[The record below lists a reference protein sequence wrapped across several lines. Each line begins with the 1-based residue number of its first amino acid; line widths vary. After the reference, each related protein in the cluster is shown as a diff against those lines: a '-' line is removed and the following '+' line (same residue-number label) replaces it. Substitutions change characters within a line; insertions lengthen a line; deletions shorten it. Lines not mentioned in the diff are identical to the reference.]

1 MQDDFIEV
9 LNEMKPVHP
18 DFEAVY
24 DVVPMKATKVDAIEV
39 IMTFL
44 GQNKMTPEEL
54 FDVSDAYEDR
64 LISHED
70 FVDRLR
76 VIVCVSRVRISS
88 KSPLNTIDTT
98 FFIHDKPYKL
108 YNLSS

>member
-1 MQDDFIEV
+1 MHDDFIEA
-9 LNEMKPVHP
+9 LGEMKPSHP

-24 DVVPMKATKVDAIEV
+24 DVVPLRSSKVDAIEV

-44 GQNKMTPEEL
+44 EQNKMTPEEL

-70 FVDRLR
+70 FIDRLQ
-76 VIVCVSRVRISS
+76 VQPVCVCVCARAAVSACV
-88 KSPLNTIDTT
+88 
-98 FFIHDKPYKL
+98 
-108 YNLSS
+108 